1 MLGMTL
7 GQGGQAAMES
17 VAVKNEAG
25 ISVEEAT
32 RETTSE
38 TTSEA
43 IEEASG
49 AA

>member
-1 MLGMTL
+1 
-7 GQGGQAAMES
+7 MES

-32 RETTSE
+32 RETTREATRE
-38 TTSEA
+38 T